1 MKKSSWA
8 MSLVL
13 ALVLAL
19 SLAGCGTAMTDAST
33 VLVQGNLD
41 EIYLGKY
48 DPAFL
53 ELVNTTEEQAEAN
66 YIQGLETEADYFA
79 YYFSIDYMDDTL
91 QDEIVELYKE
101 IYSHS
106 RYEVGEATK
115 VDDSTYGVPVTI
127 YPIDIMQTV
136 YDQADAAI
144 AEFNA
149 SYSDDEMYLIEND
162 EAAYAEYDAAW
173 ARMWIQLC
181 RDNLDSI
188 GYLEPQEMVVQ
199 VKQDSDGL
207 WTIYDDDFNRIDV
220 AMIYYP

>member
-1 MKKSSWA
+1 MKKSILA

-127 YPIDIMQTV
+127 
-136 YDQADAAI
+136 
-144 AEFNA
+144 
-149 SYSDDEMYLIEND
+149 
-162 EAAYAEYDAAW
+162 
-173 ARMWIQLC
+173 
-181 RDNLDSI
+181 
-188 GYLEPQEMVVQ
+188 
-199 VKQDSDGL
+199 
-207 WTIYDDDFNRIDV
+207 
-220 AMIYYP
+220 